1 MFFCITLFLL
11 SFWDFSDTNV
21 NPYVTGPLFSKT
33 DNLFYHFSVLFS
45 LETFYSLWIQWLS
58 PFLSILPQNLPSRVC
73 FIVII
78 IFSVWKL
85 YLISL
90 YIIYFLDDTWS
101 LTLVKGVFAMV
112 YSYICT
118 VVKVSVKWFQ
128 HLHCLV
134 TRVCYCL
141 FHKGLLLP
149 FPTWVEVGSL
159 HIDPWNF
166 K

>member
-1 MFFCITLFLL
+1 MFSASHYFSSPLGLVTPMLTLMLL
-11 SFWDFSDTNV
+11 AHCSPELMIFSII
-21 NPYVTGPLFSKT
+21 
-33 DNLFYHFSVLFS
+33 FSVLFS
-45 LETFYSLWIQWLS
+45 FETFYSLWIQWLS
-58 PFLSILPQNLPSRVC
+58 PFLSILPQNLPSWVC

-85 YLISL
+85 YLIPL

>member
-11 SFWDFSDTNV
+11 SFWDSSDTNV
-21 NPYVTGPLFSKT
+21 NPYVTGPLFPKLIIFSII
-33 DNLFYHFSVLFS
+33 FSVLFS

-58 PFLSILPQNLPSRVC
+58 PFLSILPQNLPSWVC
-73 FIVII
+73 FIVIT

-85 YLISL
+85 YLIPL

-112 YSYICT
+112 CSYICT

-141 FHKGLLLP
+141 FQHELR
-149 FPTWVEVGSL
+149 
-159 HIDPWNF
+159 
-166 K
+166 